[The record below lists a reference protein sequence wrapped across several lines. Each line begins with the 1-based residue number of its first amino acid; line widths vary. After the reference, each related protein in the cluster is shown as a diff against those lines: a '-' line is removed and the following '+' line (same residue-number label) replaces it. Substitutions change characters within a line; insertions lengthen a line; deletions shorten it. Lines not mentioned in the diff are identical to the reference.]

1 MSVNAE
7 VRSFWEQEPC
17 GTTQREVG
25 NEVPHSR
32 EWFQQVE
39 RYRYEVEPVIHDSEH
54 PEQIVREIHRVLKP
68 GGRFI
73 GMMYGRHSI
82 CSLRIWADYAL
93 LKGRPWQ
100 SLSDAIATNMESA
113 GTKAYTVPELED
125 MFASFSTIE
134 ATPILTQHDRAGWPP
149 WVTRFF
155 PQDWGF
161 FIALHG
167 QK

>member
-1 MSVNAE
+1 MLPFEDGRFDLVYS
-7 VRSFWEQEPC
+7 W
-17 GTTQREVG
+17 G
-25 NEVPHSR
+25 
-32 EWFQQVE
+32 
-39 RYRYEVEPVIHDSEH
+39 VIHHSEH